1 MTTLCVCNTKTSTKY
16 KKKIIVIDNFVFDV
30 LNVLKNLM
38 GYCNIGPNFDLLW
51 EIFNVIRE
59 IFIMPNGQIYEKL
72 RYCQLVTTD
81 LVIVVVTVNV
91 VVVVVVV
98 VGVVVVINIVVNVV
112 RVYPEK
118 VIKCFKLCRNCQERK
133 IARGRG

>member
-1 MTTLCVCNTKTSTKY
+1 MTIFGKILIPFDYYLGFIKY
-16 KKKIIVIDNFVFDV
+16 LAKLRAYFGINF
-30 LNVLKNLM
+30 
-38 GYCNIGPNFDLLW
+38 Y
-51 EIFNVIRE
+51 VIRE